1 MIVKTHRLV
10 LAALQRH
17 LRTQNH
23 PRRWTCHSRSKHR
36 LPSWSVQWPCSCRSS
51 RAWSFRLWLKRFVSF
66 VKEKDNICLRFYNGC
81 FYKWA
86 NPDLFLFI
94 FGLFK
99 HKFYRKTVGVSG
111 IRTWIVRLQGDH
123 ADNLTTTTSQMFLG
137 VGYSQSCPCRPIVRF

>member
-1 MIVKTHRLV
+1 MSQQVKASSTFMAGSMTLFLPQLQSMIVPSLV
-10 LAALQRH
+10 LKIWEFCQRKGQH
-17 LRTQNH
+17 LF
-23 PRRWTCHSRSKHR
+23 KI
-36 LPSWSVQWPCSCRSS
+36 
-51 RAWSFRLWLKRFVSF
+51 F
-66 VKEKDNICLRFYNGC
+66 LRI

-99 HKFYRKTVGVSG
+99 HKFYRKTVGISG

-137 VGYSQSCPCRPIVRF
+137 VSYSQSCPCRPIVRF